1 MTEIPALLK
10 FAYAAFVLVV
20 AYAVRGTTGFG
31 GQAMAVP
38 LMALIMPLQV
48 VVPVITV
55 LTAFSSLTYWR
66 RDRDKIAWGEIF
78 RLLPFTLLGVLLG
91 LYVFQQVDPVM
102 LTKSFGVFI
111 ILYALFSLRR
121 VEKTARPLRHARLV
135 GSVLSTT
142 SGALGA
148 IFGAAAGPMYVIY
161 FNLLNYEKDAFRATV
176 TTILMFQAFAR
187 MVGYVKLGLYDRN
200 ALLLIVMGLP
210 LMLVGAWIG
219 GRISGRI
226 EQHLFNRCV
235 AAMLLVSG
243 VALILK

>member
-1 MTEIPALLK
+1 MTESRLILEFL
-10 FAYAAFVLVV
+10 YAAVVLVV

-38 LMALIMPLQV
+38 LMALILPLQV

-55 LTAFSSLTYWR
+55 LTALSSFTYWK

-91 LYVFQQVDPVM
+91 LYVFQQVDPVT
-102 LTKSFGVFI
+102 LTKSFGVFM
-111 ILYALFSLRR
+111 ILYALFSLRQAQTTR
-121 VEKTARPLRHARLV
+121 RPLRHARLI

-142 SGALGA
+142 SGVLGA

-161 FNLLNYEKDAFRATV
+161 FNLLNYEKEAFRATV

-187 MVGYVKLGLYDRN
+187 IIGYVKLGLYDRN
-200 ALLLIVMGLP
+200 ALLLIAMGLP
-210 LMLVGAWIG
+210 LMLIGAWIG
-219 GRISGRI
+219 ALLSNRVN
-226 EQHLFNRCV
+226 QQVFNRCV
-235 AAMLLVSG
+235 AALLLISG
-243 VALILK
+243 VALVLK